1 MPIVNTQTYQ
11 FKLNAKYNVNK
22 ASALNLTYSFQH
34 MWSNDYTYIGM
45 QQYGTPTGVMP
56 TNMQAP
62 VYSIHAV
69 GLSYIY
75 NF

>member
-1 MPIVNTQTYQ
+1 
-11 FKLNAKYNVNK
+11 
-22 ASALNLTYSFQH
+22 
-34 MWSNDYTYIGM
+34 
-45 QQYGTPTGVMP
+45 VMP